1 MRQSLGLVEI
11 AGLACAVVVADAMV
25 KSANVELMGIESAKG
40 MGYTTIKVVGDVGA
54 VNAAVEAGC
63 QMGRMDGKLVSW
75 KVIPRPSDAL
85 EVFLPKEEPVVEEPV
100 AAEPVKEI
108 PVTEEKAEETPAAE
122 EKPHEAAPKKKDKAK
137 KKNTED
143 SRD

>member
-11 AGLACAVVVADAMV
+11 AGLACAVVVADALV

-85 EVFLPKEEPVVEEPV
+85 EVFLPKEKPV
-100 AAEPVKEI
+100 AAEPIKETPI
-108 PVTEEKAEETPAAE
+108 TEKKDEETAAAE
-122 EKPHEAAPKKKDKAK
+122 EKSPETAPKKKDKAK
-137 KKNTED
+137 KKSTED

>member
-85 EVFLPKEEPVVEEPV
+85 EVFLPKENPV
-100 AAEPVKEI
+100 AAETVKEVS
-108 PVTEEKAEETPAAE
+108 VTEEKSKQTHIAEEQSPESAL
-122 EKPHEAAPKKKDKAK
+122 KKKDKAK
-137 KKNTED
+137 KKSTED
-143 SRD
+143 SRG